1 MKASMEFPILRPP
14 TKSFSFGLSTRP
26 RRVCG
31 KPAVI
36 AGSLFGLLLALLPCV
51 ANTHAQNLV
60 LNPGFEAGNTGFT
73 TDYTPWNGQ
82 QAWGAGLYFVT
93 NSPNNAYSG
102 WASAGDHTTG
112 SGNMLIVDGSGTAD
126 SVFWRQSVAVSTNTA
141 YVFSAWTL
149 RVDPDFSPTQYFAI
163 NRTSQ
168 GPVFPLLVAP
178 SGWQGNG
185 VEWNSGTSTV
195 AMLELRLQG
204 GHSGPGNNLAVDDI
218 AFVKS
223 SGLPPPRVAVT
234 ATNRAVQ
241 IGWLSYPG
249 PSYQLQW
256 AAELNTNTSWFDL
269 GSPVVG
275 TGTTNY
281 MNDPMVGNRRF
292 YRVRRAGHQTWEKVA
307 NMPTARDSL
316 GAAAGADGRIYAIG
330 GEDLSGSGPLGTVEA
345 YTPGTPGSWA
355 TMASMPTPRYFH
367 AVVAGKDGRIY
378 AIGGLAL
385 TGIVATL
392 EVYTPSTDSWATK
405 ASMPTARA
413 WLGAAA
419 GPDGRIYAIGGGN
432 DLDNILTTVEVYTPS
447 SDSWATATSMPTA
460 RGAFATATTSDCL
473 TTYVIGGYSPVG
485 YGLGTVEAFT
495 PNAGAGTWATKA
507 AMPTARFWL
516 SAAAAADGRIYAIG
530 GNNVVFDVST
540 AEAYTPG
547 TDSWVAVPNMP
558 TVRSSL
564 AAAAGA
570 DSRIYVIGGQDGLS
584 AVGAKVEVY
593 TP

>member
-1 MKASMEFPILRPP
+1 MKSPILRLP
-14 TKSFSFGLSTRP
+14 TKSFTFSPPTRP

-31 KPAVI
+31 KPARI
-36 AGSLFGLLLALLPCV
+36 AGSLFGLVLAWLTCV
-51 ANTHAQNLV
+51 ADTHAQNLV

-102 WASAGDHTTG
+102 LASVGDHTSG
-112 SGNMLIVDGSGTAD
+112 SGNMLIVDGSGTAN

-163 NRTSQ
+163 NLTSQ

-195 AMLELRLQG
+195 AVLELRLQG
-204 GHSGPGNNLAVDDI
+204 GLSAPDNNLAVDDI

-234 ATNRAVQ
+234 AANRAAQ

-275 TGTTNY
+275 TGTTNIV
-281 MNDPMVGNRRF
+281 NDPMVDNHRF
-292 YRVRRAGHQTWEKVA
+292 YRVRRAGHKTWEKVA

-355 TMASMPTPRYFH
+355 TMASMPT
-367 AVVAGKDGRIY
+367 
-378 AIGGLAL
+378 
-385 TGIVATL
+385 
-392 EVYTPSTDSWATK
+392 
-405 ASMPTARA
+405 ARA

-419 GPDGRIYAIGGGN
+419 GPDGRIYAIGGSKDFDGA
-432 DLDNILTTVEVYTPS
+432 LATVEVYTPN

-460 RGAFATATTSDCL
+460 RAGLAAATTADRL

-485 YGLGTVEAFT
+485 FALNTVEVFT

-507 AMPTARFWL
+507 GMPTARYSL
-516 SAAAAADGRIYAIG
+516 SAAAGADGRIYAIG
-530 GNNVVFDVST
+530 GNNVVFNLWA
-540 AEAYTPG
+540 AEAYTPS

-558 TVRSSL
+558 TVRTSL
-564 AAAAGA
+564 AAATGA
-570 DSRIYVIGGQDGLS
+570 DGRIYVIGGQNGLS